1 MFHKFWSAELHFGR
15 PLDEQEQ
22 TLMEQ
27 TFQQSMG
34 NDDEENVWESPTNK
48 GRAGVFFPRGTVR
61 SCPDCPDAVVRDEVC
76 TDCDQIWRECRDFNY
91 AAYSDGGGR
100 ISEGQACRQA
110 DGSWKIWKAKEI
122 NQHDSPGWETGE
134 PQLVPT
140 SPLEPEEDGDS
151 PGWDTGEPQ
160 LVPTSPLEPEEDGE
174 G

>member
-1 MFHKFWSAELHFGR
+1 
-15 PLDEQEQ
+15 
-22 TLMEQ
+22 ME
-27 TFQQSMG
+27 FFLSLCG
-34 NDDEENVWESPTNK
+34 AI
-48 GRAGVFFPRGTVR
+48 AGMLFCYLVR
-61 SCPDCPDAVVRDEVC
+61 VVPAVLKYLF
-76 TDCDQIWRECRDFNY
+76 QIWRECRDFNY

-122 NQHDSPGWETGE
+122 NQHDSPGWDTGE